1 MNRKLLT
8 RMLTYFNLE
17 FKTAENGQVAVDIM
31 KESRNFTGD
40 PDAPHFGMVL
50 MDLSMPVMDGYEA
63 ILTLRKKMMLDVP
76 IVALTANAMEEEKRK
91 SLENGATEFATKPIL
106 RPTLH
111 AKCAIYLTKD
121 DIHQALAEAKPSSP

>member
-1 MNRKLLT
+1 MQVNRKLLS

-40 PDAPHFGMVL
+40 PAAPHYGMVL

-63 ILTLRKKMMLDVP
+63 ILTLRKNMMLDIP

-111 AKCAIYLTKD
+111 AKCVLYLSD
-121 DIHQALAEAKPSSP
+121 NRGHEALTADTR